1 MGIFLVKTVRLYK
14 PDRLGYFAVV
24 LVYMGPYSFY
34 LHCVYSETLF
44 MMLIAVFFY
53 YLKKKRA
60 ILIITGFQQL
70 RLCLQAV
77 QE

>member
-1 MGIFLVKTVRLYK
+1 M
-14 PDRLGYFAVV
+14 V

-53 YLKKKRA
+53 YLKKEKGNINNYWISATAAMLASCTRIVWCYTCIPA
-60 ILIITGFQQL
+60 RI
-70 RLCLQAV
+70 ADV
-77 QE
+77 P